1 MPNQHPSRTLPP
13 SFVPPSILTY
23 VFSPHSRRPLRLG
36 FFPKAAS
43 YGVIPTTALVVVLL
57 SNHTTCRPASAHKFF
72 GNPLAC
78 NNARMRSAIVQLRR
92 SATPACRGRSAFEPF
107 PLT

>member
-72 GNPLAC
+72 GNPQFSVAVAGLA
-78 NNARMRSAIVQLRR
+78 ASQLTQLQLEL
-92 SATPACRGRSAFEPF
+92 AKTQILEQ
-107 PLT
+107 